1 MQIQIL
7 KSILIKNDKKE
18 KKKSNL
24 KTKLSFIKNL
34 NIPIYLQS
42 EVLSLEYLINR
53 NSKSEIPY
61 IYNICI
67 GL

>member
-61 IYNICI
+61 IYNIYI

>member
-61 IYNICI
+61 IYNIFI